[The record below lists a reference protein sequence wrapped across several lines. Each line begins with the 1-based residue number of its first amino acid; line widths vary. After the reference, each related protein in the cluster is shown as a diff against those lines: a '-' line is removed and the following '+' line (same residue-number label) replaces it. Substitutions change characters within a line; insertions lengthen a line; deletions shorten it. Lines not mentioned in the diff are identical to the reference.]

1 MPLGVKS
8 LKIKIISGFLGA
20 GKTTCVKNIL
30 KKAGG
35 EMAVIINEFGDI
47 GIDAELVSKGDV
59 VDMVELPSGCI
70 CCTLANDL
78 VSAVKEIKTKYN
90 PKRLIIEPSGLAVP
104 SGILEALEPIKEKYE
119 LEFEGIIGIVDADS
133 FLANI
138 HSGLFGDFYTDQLV
152 NSDIILINKFDLV
165 NEKTVLAIEEEL
177 HKHNNHAILLTTV
190 NCETDL
196 PDIMREHG
204 SDYLHLHFDHD
215 FDSLAVT
222 VDRAYDRSLL
232 TAVMQEMKA
241 GRYGNIYRAKGI
253 YRTPDGSYEKMDYV
267 QGNYDFEK
275 FPTSEGSKLIFI
287 GKDFDRAAL
296 QARLAD

>member
-1 MPLGVKS
+1 ML
-8 LKIKIISGFLGA
+8 
-20 GKTTCVKNIL
+20 
-30 KKAGG
+30 
-35 EMAVIINEFGDI
+35 
-47 GIDAELVSKGDV
+47 
-59 VDMVELPSGCI
+59 
-70 CCTLANDL
+70 
-78 VSAVKEIKTKYN
+78 
-90 PKRLIIEPSGLAVP
+90 
-104 SGILEALEPIKEKYE
+104 
-119 LEFEGIIGIVDADS
+119 

-138 HSGLFGDFYTDQLV
+138 HSGLFGDFYTDQLA
-152 NSDIILINKFDLV
+152 NSDIILINKSDLV
-165 NEKTVLAIEEEL
+165 NERTILAIEEEL

-287 GKDFDRAAL
+287 GKVFDRAAL

>member
-1 MPLGVKS
+1 

-20 GKTTCVKNIL
+20 GKTTCVKNVL

-35 EMAVIINEFGDI
+35 DIAVIVNEFGDV
-47 GIDAELVSKGDV
+47 GIDAELVSKGDA

-78 VSAVKEIKTKYN
+78 VAAVKEIKTKYN
-90 PKRLIIEPSGLAVP
+90 PKRLVIEPSGLAVP

-138 HSGLFGDFYTDQLV
+138 HSGLFGDFYTDQLA
-152 NSDIILINKFDLV
+152 NSDVILINKADLV
-165 NEKTVLAIEEEL
+165 NEKTIKAIEEEL
-177 HKHNNHAILLTTV
+177 RKYNKHAVLLTTV

-196 PDIMREHG
+196 PDFMREHG
-204 SDYLHLHFDHD
+204 TEYLHLHFDHD

-222 VDRAYDRSLL
+222 VDRPYDHKLMEE
-232 TAVMQEMKA
+232 VMQEMKA
-241 GRYGNIYRAKGI
+241 GKYGNIYRAKGI
-253 YRTPDGSYEKMDYV
+253 YRTTAGSYEKMDYV
-267 QGNYDFEK
+267 QGNYDFEE
-275 FPTSEGSKLIFI
+275 FPGSEGSKLIFI

-296 QARLAD
+296 EQRLNG